1 MRPDHSVSARFK
13 TGADS
18 ALEGLCMDKS
28 TPEPP
33 IPGTYVDIENRIID
47 KYMRRIGVY
56 GFAVYCV
63 IQWHLSQEP
72 PHEQPSYAAIARK
85 LGIDQGAVIRHVKT
99 LQRLRLLPPN
109 LGFKEERGA

>member
-1 MRPDHSVSARFK
+1 
-13 TGADS
+13 
-18 ALEGLCMDKS
+18 MDKS

-99 LQRLRLLPPN
+99 LQRLRLSAAKPWLQRRAGSVKRWGNKKMCPPP
-109 LGFKEERGA
+109 